1 MIDWISDP
9 FGEDFDDLKNKVKVS
24 AVSPRPK
31 KKLTDSLPRMI

>member
-24 AVSPRPK
+24 SLYSRLK
-31 KKLTDSLPRMI
+31 KKLTDSLPKMI